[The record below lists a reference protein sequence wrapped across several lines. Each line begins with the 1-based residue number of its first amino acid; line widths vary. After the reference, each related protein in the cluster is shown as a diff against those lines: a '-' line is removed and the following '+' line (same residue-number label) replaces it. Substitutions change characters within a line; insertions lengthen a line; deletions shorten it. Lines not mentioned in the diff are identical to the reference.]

1 MPLCETTFGQQWSC
15 SMPTQFYETD
25 QLIDTRNDG
34 AVGIRDMA
42 SLRALESD
50 SRSMHMRSTEP
61 PSRGGYAVPSCS
73 KTTTVS
79 PAERYVPSWLV
90 WAAWVRP
97 ERLMV

>member
-1 MPLCETTFGQQWSC
+1 
-15 SMPTQFYETD
+15 MPTQFYETD
-25 QLIDTRNDG
+25 QLIDIGNDG
-34 AVGIRDMA
+34 AVEIRDMA
-42 SLRALESD
+42 GLRAMESN
-50 SRSMHMRSTEP
+50 SRRMHMRSTEP